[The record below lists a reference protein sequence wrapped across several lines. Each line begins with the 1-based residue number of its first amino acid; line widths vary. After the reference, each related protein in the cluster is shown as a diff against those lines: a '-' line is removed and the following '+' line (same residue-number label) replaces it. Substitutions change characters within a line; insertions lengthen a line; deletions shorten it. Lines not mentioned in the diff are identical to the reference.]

1 MHEGDALPLD
11 AHRNQNRYFFC
22 NSERMEEF
30 AITFSST
37 QEDRMTLKSILG
49 AALLASVCVTPVL
62 ADFYIVREQGAK
74 ECRVVR
80 ERPSVQ
86 TTVVIGNKA
95 YTSEEEA
102 RAQIKTVCVE
112 H

>member
-1 MHEGDALPLD
+1 MKSDTWPLHSYTGTD
-11 AHRNQNRYFFC
+11 FVFFY
-22 NSERMEEF
+22 NLERMEEF

-37 QEDRMTLKSILG
+37 QEDTMTFKSILG
-49 AALLASVCVTPVL
+49 AALLASFCVTPVL

-80 ERPSVQ
+80 ERPTVQ

-102 RAQIKTVCVE
+102 RGQLKTVCVVN
-112 H
+112 

>member
-1 MHEGDALPLD
+1 
-11 AHRNQNRYFFC
+11 
-22 NSERMEEF
+22 
-30 AITFSST
+30 
-37 QEDRMTLKSILG
+37 MTLKSILG